1 MVCFEVLP
9 KIYHQ
14 LVNVINLVLFGGMLS
29 DFERFQQAVSSI
41 CLVNNAGEKDV
52 LGLSLGDVAFIRPI
66 STQIEVDKILKKHKG
81 V

>member
-41 CLVNNAGEKDV
+41 TAKQP
-52 LGLSLGDVAFIRPI
+52 R
-66 STQIEVDKILKKHKG
+66 
-81 V
+81 